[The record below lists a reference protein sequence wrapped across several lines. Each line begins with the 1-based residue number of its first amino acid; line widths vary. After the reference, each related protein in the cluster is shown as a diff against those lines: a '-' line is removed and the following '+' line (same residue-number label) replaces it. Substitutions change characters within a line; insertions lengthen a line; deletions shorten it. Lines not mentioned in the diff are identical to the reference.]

1 MAEALAPEV
10 TGMETLVSLTVVTVT
25 LAPDTDQEVT
35 GTGIFTLVGT
45 DCHVSVVTVKLAPD
59 RDQEATGTGI
69 LASMGILILTG
80 DLILVVRPPQPVHVS
95 DSLSLLES
103 LRSLYPGDR
112 HLNQNLGLRL
122 LNLCSTM
129 YRVDVFVEEDLLS
142 ILMKSFLLWA
152 WAQLG

>member
-1 MAEALAPEV
+1 MAEELAPEV
-10 TGMETLVSLTVVTVT
+10 TGTETLVSLTVVTVT

-80 DLILVVRPPQPVHVS
+80 DLILVVRPLQPVHVS
-95 DSLSLLES
+95 NSLSLLES
-103 LRSLYPGDR
+103 LRSLYPG
-112 HLNQNLGLRL
+112 
-122 LNLCSTM
+122 T
-129 YRVDVFVEEDLLS
+129 V
-142 ILMKSFLLWA
+142 I
-152 WAQLG
+152 